1 MSHYEGDL
9 RTPESARFAILAS
22 RWNARITDTLVAGAR
37 QSLAGN
43 GITEANIDVIR
54 VPGAWELPLVAARL
68 AAAHEHAAILTLGCV
83 IRGDTRHYE
92 HVADRCAEGL
102 MRVQLDFGVPVLNG
116 VLAVERVEDAE
127 ARAGG
132 SHGNKGEEVALAAL
146 EMGKPSGKPVRRDGV
161 DPVLRSRARRRAV
174 QAIYAWQISGG
185 NAQSL
190 IAQFAHEQAREIADL
205 AYFEALLHGVL
216 DNRRDIDEALG
227 PYLDRGIEEVDAIE
241 RAVLRLAAYELRYRL
256 DVPYRVVINEAIESA
271 KRFGSEHGHTY
282 VNGVLD
288 RAAVEWRKVESGH

>member
-1 MSHYEGDL
+1 MSAPRDGEALLARLRQQPAPVVPGKDKDVGQWRRNGAGAQILSDLGLGKLRVLGTRAARLAWPVTAWKWWRRSPCNGDCRPAADYRWVPAVGRQPLRPASHGRGPSTLELPLIEFPKPHMSHYEGDL

-146 EMGKPSGKPVRRDGV
+146 EMVN
-161 DPVLRSRARRRAV
+161 L
-174 QAIYAWQISGG
+174 
-185 NAQSL
+185 L
-190 IAQFAHEQAREIADL
+190 EQL
-205 AYFEALLHGVL
+205 
-216 DNRRDIDEALG
+216 
-227 PYLDRGIEEVDAIE
+227 P
-241 RAVLRLAAYELRYRL
+241 
-256 DVPYRVVINEAIESA
+256 
-271 KRFGSEHGHTY
+271 
-282 VNGVLD
+282 
-288 RAAVEWRKVESGH
+288 